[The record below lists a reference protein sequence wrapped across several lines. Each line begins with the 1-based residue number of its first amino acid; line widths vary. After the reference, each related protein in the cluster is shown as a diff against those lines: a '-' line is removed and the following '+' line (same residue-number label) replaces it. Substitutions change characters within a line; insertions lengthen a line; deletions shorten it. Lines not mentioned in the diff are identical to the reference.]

1 MHNYQ
6 KDMKKIIPELKRIL
20 KEKDTRSVA
29 YLALLLDFQAT
40 LEAKPE
46 KAMKLEKD
54 ALALFKEV
62 TEENIRIP

>member
-1 MHNYQ
+1 
-6 KDMKKIIPELKRIL
+6 MKKIIPELKRIL